1 MKQNRIKPSELIE
14 GLLHNANVAGGHPL
28 EQRLADT
35 ALWFHAN
42 KDSIPRDNL
51 ASRQAFLEKGFWC
64 LLEINALLLE
74 RLRNER
80 ASKTIWVPSGIQTQ
94 GDLKKYG

>member
-1 MKQNRIKPSELIE
+1 MNITQRELVE
-14 GLLHNANVAGGHPL
+14 GLQHNARVAGGHPL

-42 KDSIPRDNL
+42 IGSIPRDNL

-64 LLEINALLLE
+64 MLEISALVLE
-74 RLRNER
+74 RVREDR
-80 ASKTIWVPSGIQTQ
+80 ANKTLVIPRLEYT
-94 GDLKKYG
+94 GDLTKYG

>member
-1 MKQNRIKPSELIE
+1 MKDNRIKPSELIE

-35 ALWFHAN
+35 ALWFHSN
-42 KDSIPRDNL
+42 IGHIPRDNL

-64 LLEINALLLE
+64 MLEISALLLE

-80 ASKTIWVPSGIQTQ
+80 ASKALWIPSGIDIQ
-94 GDLKKYG
+94 GDVKKYG

>member
-1 MKQNRIKPSELIE
+1 MPTERELVE
-14 GLLHNANVAGGHPL
+14 GLLHNAKVAQGHPL

-42 KDSIPRDNL
+42 VKHIPRDNL

-64 LLEINALLLE
+64 LLEVSALLLE
-74 RLRNER
+74 RLREER
-80 ASKTIWVPSGIQTQ
+80 ASKMLWIPNGMNVTGEMDRF
-94 GDLKKYG
+94 G

>member
-1 MKQNRIKPSELIE
+1 MRASIIPSELIE
-14 GLLHNANVAGGHPL
+14 GLQHNAQVANGHPL

-35 ALWFHAN
+35 ALWFAAN

-64 LLEINALLLE
+64 LLEISALLLE
-74 RLRNER
+74 RLREER
-80 ASKTIWVPSGIQTQ
+80 LNKTLWVPGTVNAK
-94 GDLKKYG
+94 GDMKRYG